1 MSGTFPTSPAAS
13 SVTIKSIEPTL
24 VSVTQNLK
32 RQVRRRGGQRWQLD
46 VEFPP
51 MTRAEFAPIYAFAVK
66 QQGQFETFTYTPP
79 VISTS
84 QGDTSESPVVNGAVS
99 VGANQATIDGVTDP
113 KSGIMKAGDFF
124 KFSGHSKIYMATA
137 DLDADSGSGVAT
149 TLSFAP
155 NLLNSVAN
163 DETITFVSV
172 PFTVAFTQDISQFNT
187 DVTAL
192 FGFTMSLIEV
202 F

>member
-79 VISTS
+79 VISTT
-84 QGDTSESPVVNGAVS
+84 QGDVSESPVVNGAVS
-99 VGANQATIDGVTDP
+99 VGASQATLDGFSSAQ
-113 KSGIMKAGDFF
+113 SGIIKAGDFF
-124 KFSGHSKIYMATA
+124 KFSGHTKVYMATA
-137 DLDADSGSGVAT
+137 DVDFVGSGT
-149 TLSFAP
+149 TSINFAP
-155 NLLNSVAN
+155 NLLNAVSN
-163 DETITFVSV
+163 DETITIASV

-187 DVTAL
+187 DATAL

>member
-1 MSGTFPTSPAAS
+1 MSGTFPTSPSAS

-51 MTRAEFAPIYAFAVK
+51 MTRSEFAPIYAFAVK
-66 QQGQFETFTYTPP
+66 QQGQFETFTYVPP
-79 VISTS
+79 VIGTS

-99 VGANQATIDGVTDP
+99 VGANQANVDGLTASQ
-113 KSGIMKAGDFF
+113 SGIIKAGDFF
-124 KFSGHSKIYMATA
+124 KFSGHTKVYMAT
-137 DLDADSGSGVAT
+137 LDMDSASSGDS
-149 TLSFAP
+149 TLTFAP
-155 NLLNSVAN
+155 NLLNAVAN

-187 DVTAL
+187 DATAL
-192 FGFTMSLIEV
+192 FGFSMSLIEV

>member
-51 MTRAEFAPIYAFAVK
+51 MTRSEFAPIYAFAVK
-66 QQGQFETFTYTPP
+66 QKGQFETFTYTPP
-79 VISTS
+79 VISTT
-84 QGDTSESPVVNGAVS
+84 QGDASESPVVNGAVS
-99 VGANQATIDGVTDP
+99 VGANQVNIDGLPITTP
-113 KSGIMKAGDFF
+113 SIMKAGDLF
-124 KFSGHSKIYMATA
+124 KFSGHSKVYMATA
-137 DLDADSGSGVAT
+137 DVDSLGSGDS
-149 TLSFAP
+149 TLDFAP

-163 DETITFVSV
+163 DETITIASV

-187 DVTAL
+187 DTTAL

>member
-1 MSGTFPTSPAAS
+1 MSGTFPTSPSAS

-84 QGDTSESPVVNGAVS
+84 QGDTSESPVVDGAVS
-99 VGANQATIDGVTDP
+99 VGANQANIDGLTASQ
-113 KSGIMKAGDFF
+113 SGIIKAGDFF
-124 KFSGHSKIYMATA
+124 KFSGHTKVYMAT
-137 DLDADSGSGVAT
+137 LDMDSASSGDS
-149 TLSFAP
+149 TLTFAP
-155 NLLNSVAN
+155 NLLNAVAN
-163 DETITFVSV
+163 DETITFASV

-187 DVTAL
+187 DTTNL

>member
-51 MTRAEFAPIYAFAVK
+51 MTRSEFAPIYAFAVK

-79 VISTS
+79 VISTT
-84 QGDTSESPVVNGAVS
+84 QGDASESPVVNGAVS
-99 VGANQATIDGVTDP
+99 VGASQATLDGFSSAQ
-113 KSGIMKAGDFF
+113 SGIIKTGDFF
-124 KFSGHSKIYMATA
+124 KFSGHTKIYMATA
-137 DLDADSGSGVAT
+137 DVDFSGSGTA
-149 TLSFAP
+149 SINFAP
-155 NLLNSVAN
+155 NLLNAVAN
-163 DETITFVSV
+163 DETITIASV

-187 DVTAL
+187 DTTAL

>member
-51 MTRAEFAPIYAFAVK
+51 MTRSEFAPIYAFAVK

-79 VISTS
+79 VISTT
-84 QGDTSESPVVNGAVS
+84 QGDASESPVVNGAVS
-99 VGANQATIDGVTDP
+99 VGASQATLDGFSSAQ
-113 KSGIMKAGDFF
+113 SG
-124 KFSGHSKIYMATA
+124 
-137 DLDADSGSGVAT
+137 L
-149 TLSFAP
+149 
-155 NLLNSVAN
+155 
-163 DETITFVSV
+163 
-172 PFTVAFTQDISQFNT
+172 
-187 DVTAL
+187 
-192 FGFTMSLIEV
+192 SLIHI
-202 F
+202 

>member
-1 MSGTFPTSPAAS
+1 MSGSFPTSPSAS

-66 QQGQFETFTYTPP
+66 QQGQFETFTYVPP

-84 QGDTSESPVVNGAVS
+84 QGDSSASPVVNGAVS
-99 VGANQATIDGVTDP
+99 VGANQANIDGLPVTE
-113 KSGIMKAGDFF
+113 S
-124 KFSGHSKIYMATA
+124 
-137 DLDADSGSGVAT
+137 
-149 TLSFAP
+149 
-155 NLLNSVAN
+155 
-163 DETITFVSV
+163 
-172 PFTVAFTQDISQFNT
+172 
-187 DVTAL
+187 
-192 FGFTMSLIEV
+192 EV
-202 F
+202 L

>member
-1 MSGTFPTSPAAS
+1 MSGTFPTSPSAS

-79 VISTS
+79 VISTT
-84 QGDTSESPVVNGAVS
+84 QGDASESPVVNGAVS
-99 VGANQATIDGVTDP
+99 VGASQATLDGFSSAQ
-113 KSGIMKAGDFF
+113 SGIIKAGDFF
-124 KFSGHSKIYMATA
+124 KFSGHTKVYMATA
-137 DLDADSGSGVAT
+137 DVDFVGSGT
-149 TLSFAP
+149 TSINFAP
-155 NLLNSVAN
+155 NLLNAVAN
-163 DETITFVSV
+163 DETITIASV

-187 DVTAL
+187 DATAL
-192 FGFTMSLIEV
+192 FGFAMSLIEV

>member
-1 MSGTFPTSPAAS
+1 MSGTFPTSPSAS

-51 MTRAEFAPIYAFAVK
+51 MTRSEFAPIYAFAVK
-66 QQGQFETFTYTPP
+66 QQGQFETFTYVPP
-79 VISTS
+79 VIGTS
-84 QGDTSESPVVNGAVS
+84 QGDTSESPVVDGAVS
-99 VGANQATIDGVTDP
+99 VGANQANIDGLTASQ
-113 KSGIMKAGDFF
+113 SGIIKAGDFF
-124 KFSGHSKIYMATA
+124 KFSGHTKVYMAT
-137 DLDADSGSGVAT
+137 LDMDSASSGDS
-149 TLSFAP
+149 TLTFAP
-155 NLLNSVAN
+155 NLLNAVAN

-187 DVTAL
+187 DATAL
-192 FGFTMSLIEV
+192 FGFSMSLIEV

>member
-1 MSGTFPTSPAAS
+1 MSGTFPTSPSAS

-84 QGDTSESPVVNGAVS
+84 QGDTSQSPVVNGALS
-99 VGANQATIDGVTDP
+99 VGANVANIDGLPSTAT
-113 KSGIMKAGDFF
+113 GIMKAGDFF
-124 KFSGHSKIYMATA
+124 KFSGHTKVYMATE
-137 DLDADSGSGVAT
+137 DMNTVGTGDAI
-149 TLSFAP
+149 LNFAP
-155 NLLNSVAN
+155 NLFISVAN
-163 DETITFVSV
+163 DETITFASV

-187 DVTAL
+187 DATAL
-192 FGFTMSLIEV
+192 FGFAMSLIEV